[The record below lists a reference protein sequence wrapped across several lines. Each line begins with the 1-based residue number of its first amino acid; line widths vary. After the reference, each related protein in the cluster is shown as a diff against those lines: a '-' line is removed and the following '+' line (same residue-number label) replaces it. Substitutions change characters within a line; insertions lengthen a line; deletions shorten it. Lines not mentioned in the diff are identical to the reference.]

1 MHLTPSANAISLP
14 HQPFDA
20 EAHEYHFAS
29 IIAAKLAIADELA
42 QPLAKIAPADRA
54 FIDQVLG
61 ETLTRSIVLARVRD
75 YFRNKKSGEN
85 HAS

>member
-1 MHLTPSANAISLP
+1 MRLSPSATAISLP

-29 IIAAKLAIADELA
+29 VIAAKLAIADDLG
-42 QPLAKIAPADRA
+42 QPLAKIAPTDRA

-61 ETLTRSIVLARVRD
+61 ETLTRSVVLARIRD
-75 YFRNKKSGEN
+75 YFRNKKTGGE